1 MFYFNVLNYYVMCK
15 KQAGVQYYQFQ
26 KLEEKKPRVFKP

>member
-1 MFYFNVLNYYVMCK
+1 MCK

-26 KLEEKKPRVFKP
+26 KLEEKKPRVFKPENSRLGVF